1 MRLLVGSGDPRSPGL
16 YVTVRDPEG
25 RLVAWLGV
33 RSGYRGEGYGIDD
46 MVRAPD
52 APMGAMELAIDFLA
66 QTRRR
71 AGDRWLSLGAVPL
84 KGVDARRPLLGPV
97 CMTLRET
104 RLGNRLFGFSGLAQF
119 KAKFGPRWRPLY
131 MADHK
136 RMGLMSL
143 YEGCRLWGLF

>member
-1 MRLLVGSGDPRSPGL
+1 MRLLVGSGDPRSHGL